1 MDTYFNIRY
10 EFDRAAVRSAIA
22 RQIASGQ
29 ADYICVADGVI
40 LNTVNRDEAYRRVVD
55 GGMFAICDSSYVP
68 LYLRLLYGRRYR
80 QYCGSDI
87 FRDIVSQ
94 RRYRMAF
101 LGTDPDVGQMLFY
114 ALQFCAVNDFDYPA
128 IARMLAADGADIVW
142 VALGAPKQEIF
153 MARLK
158 PHLEH
163 GVMIAV
169 GAAFKF
175 FSGQGERR
183 APQWMLRHHLE
194 FAYRIYSQPLKQR
207 RRCGLIGAIVA
218 VSRVAQE
225 KSKTARAIKT
235 AIRGYIN
242 RNIYRQ
248 LQDDYRHNSGFG
260 HFPDKCTLRICIHTA
275 YTQLLQGQGSIRYT
289 QSAQVT
295 P

>member
-1 MDTYFNIRY
+1 MNTYFNIRY
-10 EFDRAAVRSAIA
+10 EFDKTEVHNAIA
-22 RQIASGQ
+22 HQIASGR

-68 LYLRLLYGRRYR
+68 LYLRLLYGHRYS

-101 LGTDPDVGQMLFY
+101 LGTNQAILDALREQLGRLNPDVGQMLFY
-114 ALQFCAVNDFDYPA
+114 ELPFCAVDDFDYPA

-153 MARLK
+153 MSKLK

-194 FAYRIYSQPLKQR
+194 FVYRIFSQPRKQLRRCTLIVATLPSLLFHEWRRKKVKQR
-207 RRCGLIGAIVA
+207 
-218 VSRVAQE
+218 
-225 KSKTARAIKT
+225 
-235 AIRGYIN
+235 
-242 RNIYRQ
+242 
-248 LQDDYRHNSGFG
+248 
-260 HFPDKCTLRICIHTA
+260 
-275 YTQLLQGQGSIRYT
+275 GQ
-289 QSAQVT
+289 
-295 P
+295 

>member
-1 MDTYFNIRY
+1 MKTYFNINY
-10 EFDRAAVRSAIA
+10 EFDKAQVHRSIEA
-22 RQIASGQ
+22 QLKSGRPG
-29 ADYICVADGVI
+29 YICVADGVI
-40 LNTVNRDEAYRRVVD
+40 LDNANKNPEYLGVVN
-55 GGMFAICDSSYVP
+55 GSMFSICDSSYVP
-68 LYLRLLYGRRYR
+68 LYLRLLYGHRYS

-101 LGTDPDVGQMLFY
+101 LGTNQAILDALREQLGRLNPDVGQMLFY
-114 ALQFCAVNDFDYPA
+114 ELPFCAVDDFDYPA

-153 MARLK
+153 MSKLK

-194 FAYRIYSQPLKQR
+194 FVYRIFSQPRKQLRRCTLIVATLPSLLFHEWRRKKVKQR
-207 RRCGLIGAIVA
+207 
-218 VSRVAQE
+218 
-225 KSKTARAIKT
+225 
-235 AIRGYIN
+235 
-242 RNIYRQ
+242 
-248 LQDDYRHNSGFG
+248 
-260 HFPDKCTLRICIHTA
+260 
-275 YTQLLQGQGSIRYT
+275 GQ
-289 QSAQVT
+289 
-295 P
+295 

>member
-1 MDTYFNIRY
+1 MNTYFNIRY
-10 EFDRAAVRSAIA
+10 EFDRAAVHGAIA

-68 LYLRLLYGRRYR
+68 LYLRLLYGRRYS

-101 LGTDPDVGQMLFY
+101 LGTNQATLDALREQLGRLNPDVGQMLFY
-114 ALQFCAVNDFDYPA
+114 ELPFCAVDDFDYPA

-153 MARLK
+153 MSKLK

-194 FAYRIYSQPLKQR
+194 FVYRIFSQPRKQLRRCTLIVATLPSLLFHEWRRKKVKQR
-207 RRCGLIGAIVA
+207 
-218 VSRVAQE
+218 
-225 KSKTARAIKT
+225 
-235 AIRGYIN
+235 
-242 RNIYRQ
+242 
-248 LQDDYRHNSGFG
+248 
-260 HFPDKCTLRICIHTA
+260 
-275 YTQLLQGQGSIRYT
+275 GQ
-289 QSAQVT
+289 
-295 P
+295 

>member
-10 EFDRAAVRSAIA
+10 EFDRAAVHSAIA

-68 LYLRLLYGRRYR
+68 LYLRLLYGRRYS

-101 LGTDPDVGQMLFY
+101 LGTDQATLDALREQLGRLNPDVGQMLFY
-114 ALQFCAVNDFDYPA
+114 ELPFCTVNDFDYPA

-153 MARLK
+153 MSKLK

-194 FAYRIYSQPLKQR
+194 FVYRIFSQPRKQLRRCTLIVATLPSLLFHEWRRKKVKQR
-207 RRCGLIGAIVA
+207 
-218 VSRVAQE
+218 
-225 KSKTARAIKT
+225 
-235 AIRGYIN
+235 
-242 RNIYRQ
+242 
-248 LQDDYRHNSGFG
+248 
-260 HFPDKCTLRICIHTA
+260 
-275 YTQLLQGQGSIRYT
+275 GQ
-289 QSAQVT
+289 
-295 P
+295 

>member
-10 EFDRAAVRSAIA
+10 EFDRAAVHTAIA

-68 LYLRLLYGRRYR
+68 LYLRLLYGRRYS

-101 LGTDPDVGQMLFY
+101 LGTNQAILDALREQLGRLNPDVGQMLFY
-114 ALQFCAVNDFDYPA
+114 ELPFCAVDDFDYPA

-153 MARLK
+153 MSKLK

-194 FAYRIYSQPLKQR
+194 FVYRIFSQPRKQLRRCTLIVATLPSLLFHEWRRKKVKQR
-207 RRCGLIGAIVA
+207 
-218 VSRVAQE
+218 
-225 KSKTARAIKT
+225 
-235 AIRGYIN
+235 
-242 RNIYRQ
+242 
-248 LQDDYRHNSGFG
+248 
-260 HFPDKCTLRICIHTA
+260 
-275 YTQLLQGQGSIRYT
+275 GQ
-289 QSAQVT
+289 
-295 P
+295 

>member
-1 MDTYFNIRY
+1 MNTYFNIRY
-10 EFDRAAVRSAIA
+10 EFDRAAVHGAIA

-68 LYLRLLYGRRYR
+68 LYLRLLYGRRYS

-101 LGTDPDVGQMLFY
+101 LGTDQATLYALREQLGRLNPDVGQMLFY
-114 ALQFCAVNDFDYPA
+114 ELPFCAVDDFDYPA

-153 MARLK
+153 MSKLK

-194 FAYRIYSQPLKQR
+194 FVYRIFSQPRKQLRRCALIVSTLPSLLFHEWRRKKVKQR
-207 RRCGLIGAIVA
+207 
-218 VSRVAQE
+218 
-225 KSKTARAIKT
+225 
-235 AIRGYIN
+235 
-242 RNIYRQ
+242 
-248 LQDDYRHNSGFG
+248 
-260 HFPDKCTLRICIHTA
+260 
-275 YTQLLQGQGSIRYT
+275 GQ
-289 QSAQVT
+289 
-295 P
+295 